1 MDLRCELMIT
11 LAALAIYYPLKGRT
25 PCRQNLT
32 MSGGG
37 PRARIGSSEA
47 DLLNVKRVDSY
58 LIMQEQL
65 IHSVVRLTAAW
76 EQLAPQE
83 DRE

>member
-1 MDLRCELMIT
+1 MV
-11 LAALAIYYPLKGRT
+11 
-25 PCRQNLT
+25 
-32 MSGGG
+32 
-37 PRARIGSSEA
+37 

-58 LIMQEQL
+58 LIKQEQL